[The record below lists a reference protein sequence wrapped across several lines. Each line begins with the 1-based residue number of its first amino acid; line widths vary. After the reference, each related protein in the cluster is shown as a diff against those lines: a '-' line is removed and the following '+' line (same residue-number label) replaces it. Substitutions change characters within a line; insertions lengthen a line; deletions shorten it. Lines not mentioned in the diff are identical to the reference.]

1 MISHGIARLL
11 HRTLVQASLLALMAT
26 PVMAQAPRGAVDTT
40 AVPVTFDDA
49 VRLALRQSVTV
60 RQATNSSAASEATVR
75 QRSLALLP
83 NLSLSTNTTES
94 YGFTFNQNEG
104 RIVDRATTNFTVG
117 ATSGVTLYDG
127 GRNRANIREAR
138 LSNSANDADLTR
150 ARQTAVFTVAAQ
162 YLTLVQAIEQLRVQR
177 DNLSAQRSQDSVI
190 QRLVRAG
197 ARPISDQYQ
206 QQATVASA
214 QFAVVSAER
223 NAEAAS
229 VSLIQTLQ
237 LDPRGRY
244 RFVPPAMTDSV
255 RVVRFNLDSLLG
267 KALGSRADLD
277 ALETRVEASK
287 QSIASASGARLPSL
301 SMNLGYNTAFNSA
314 STLAFSD
321 QLSQRRNGS
330 LGVSISMP
338 LFDRGAAGVA
348 TQQARIA
355 ADNARI
361 QLADREQTVA
371 SEVRRAYL
379 DHAAAVQQLEA
390 AQAQLRASELA
401 ASTTERRYQ
410 VGAGTL
416 LEVTTARAQ
425 LVQAASAVVTA
436 RFTLAFQQS
445 LMAYYVG
452 DLIPEQVTLQ

>member
-1 MISHGIARLL
+1 MRSFVDLRVRSLAGTLALIALL
-11 HRTLVQASLLALMAT
+11 AGTAAPAPAQRQAS
-26 PVMAQAPRGAVDTT
+26 DTT
-40 AVPVTFDDA
+40 AVAVTFDDA
-49 VRLALRQSVTV
+49 VRLALRQSIAV
-60 RQATNSSAASEATVR
+60 RQASNAAASSDVTIR

-117 ATSGVTLYDG
+117 AASGVTLYDG
-127 GRNRANIREAR
+127 GRNRSTLREAR
-138 LSNSANDADLTR
+138 LSDAANESDLLR

-162 YLTLVQAIEQLRVQR
+162 YLSLVQAVEQLRVQR
-177 DNLSAQRSQDSVI
+177 DNLGAQQAQDSVI

-206 QQATVASA
+206 QQASVASA

-223 NAEAAS
+223 NAEVAS
-229 VSLIQTLQ
+229 VALIQTLQ

-244 RFVPPAMTDSV
+244 RFVPPPMTDSIAV
-255 RVVRFNLDSLLG
+255 RRFDLDSLLAA
-267 KALGSRADLD
+267 ALRSRADLK
-277 ALETRVEASK
+277 ALDTRVEASR
-287 QSIASASGARLPSL
+287 QGITTAAGARLPTL

-314 STLAFSD
+314 STLRFSE
-321 QLSQRRNGS
+321 QISQRRNGS
-330 LGVSISMP
+330 LGMSINVP
-338 LFDRGAAGVA
+338 LFDRGVSDVA

-355 ADNARI
+355 ADNAEL
-361 QLADREQTVA
+361 QLADRAQTVA
-371 SEVRRAYL
+371 AEIRRAYL
-379 DHAAAVQQLEA
+379 DHAAAVQQLDA
-390 AQAQLRASELA
+390 AKAQLRAAELA

-416 LEVTTARAQ
+416 VEVTTARAQ
-425 LVQAASAVVTA
+425 LVQAASAVITA

-445 LMAYYVG
+445 LMAFYVG
-452 DLIPEQVTLQ
+452 DLVPERVTLQ

>member
-1 MISHGIARLL
+1 MRSPMKSGARAALAL
-11 HRTLVQASLLALMAT
+11 ALLAGVAF
-26 PVMAQAPRGAVDTT
+26 PARAQRVAGDTT
-40 AVPVTFDDA
+40 GVAVTFDDA
-49 VRLALRQSVTV
+49 VRLALRQSLTV
-60 RQATNSSAASEATVR
+60 RQAANASAASEATVR

-83 NLSLSTNTTES
+83 NLSLSTSTVES

-104 RIVDRATTNFTVG
+104 RIVDQATTNFQVG
-117 ATSGVTLYDG
+117 ASSGVTLYDG
-127 GRNRANIREAR
+127 GRNRATLREAR
-138 LSNSANDADLTR
+138 LADAANDSDLAR

-162 YLTLVQAIEQLRVQR
+162 YLALVQAVEQLRVQR
-177 DNLSAQRSQDSVI
+177 DNASAQRSQDSVI

-206 QQATVASA
+206 QQAALASA
-214 QFAVVSAER
+214 QFAVVTAER
-223 NAEAAS
+223 NADVAS

-244 RFVPPAMTDSV
+244 RFIPPPMSDSV
-255 RVVRFNLDSLLG
+255 RVMQFNLDSLLT
-267 KALGSRADLD
+267 KALGSRADLTALGTRLD
-277 ALETRVEASK
+277 ASR
-287 QSIASASGARLPSL
+287 QSIVGAAGGRLPSL

-314 STLAFSD
+314 STLNFND
-321 QLSQRRNGS
+321 QLTQRRNGS

-338 LFDRGAAGVA
+338 LFDRGAAGIA

-355 ADNARI
+355 ADNVRL
-361 QLADREQTVA
+361 QLSDREQTVA
-371 SEVRRAYL
+371 AEIRRAYL

-390 AQAQLRASELA
+390 AQAQQRASELA
-401 ASTTERRYQ
+401 ASTTERRYE

-425 LVQAASAVVTA
+425 LVQAASAVITA

-452 DLIPEQVTLQ
+452 DLIPERVTLQ

>member
-1 MISHGIARLL
+1 MRILFGLRVGPLAG
-11 HRTLVQASLLALMAT
+11 TLALLAGAAA
-26 PVMAQAPRGAVDTT
+26 PAPAQRPADDTT
-40 AVPVTFDDA
+40 AVAVTFDDA
-49 VRLALRQSVTV
+49 VRLALRQSVAV
-60 RQATNSSAASEATVR
+60 RQATNAAASSEATIR

-83 NLSLSTNTTES
+83 NLSLNTNTTES

-104 RIVDRATTNFTVG
+104 RIVDRATMNFTVG
-117 ATSGVTLYDG
+117 ASSGVTLYDG
-127 GRNRANIREAR
+127 GRNRATLREAR
-138 LSNSANDADLTR
+138 LADAANESELLR

-162 YLTLVQAIEQLRVQR
+162 YLALVQAMEQLRVQR
-177 DNLSAQRSQDSVI
+177 DNLLAQRAQDSVI

-223 NAEAAS
+223 NAEVAS
-229 VSLIQTLQ
+229 VALIQTLQ

-244 RFVPPAMTDSV
+244 RFVPPPMTDPVAV
-255 RVVRFNLDSLLG
+255 RRFDLDSLLAT
-267 KALGSRADLD
+267 ALRRRADLQALD
-277 ALETRVEASK
+277 ARVAASR
-287 QSIASASGARLPSL
+287 QSITTAAGARLPTL

-314 STLAFSD
+314 SSLGFSD

-330 LGVSISMP
+330 LGMTINVP
-338 LFDRGAAGVA
+338 LFDRGVSGVA

-355 ADNARI
+355 ADNAQL

-371 SEVRRAYL
+371 AEIRRAFL
-379 DHAAAVQQLEA
+379 DHAAAVQQLDA
-390 AQAQLRASELA
+390 AKAQLRAAELA

-416 LEVTTARAQ
+416 VEVTTARAQ
-425 LVQAASAVVTA
+425 LVQAASAVITA

-445 LMAYYVG
+445 LMAFYVG
-452 DLIPEQVTLQ
+452 DLVPERVTLQ